1 MTAKEFLK
9 QYKKL
14 DKEIAYLEQQ
24 IEWAELEADTIRST
38 SDNDGMPH
46 GSNIGHPTEDKA
58 IRLSDAK
65 RRWKELRT
73 EKVMIRLSIVDV
85 INKLPYPQNF
95 IIHYRYLDEREW
107 KWISRKIELHKT
119 QTHEHH
125 KRALTTIQNYLEK
138 NQ

>member
-58 IRLSDAK
+58 IRLADAK
-65 RRWKELRT
+65 KRWNELRT

-95 IIHYRYLDEREW
+95 IIHYRYIDDREW
-107 KWISRKIELHKT
+107 KWIARRIGYEKSRTLDYHKF
-119 QTHEHH
+119 
-125 KRALTTIQNYLEK
+125 ALDAVQAMIDNK
-138 NQ
+138 